1 MAFSLLGTVM
11 IQDTLITLSKISAHY
26 DRILALEGITANFK
40 RGSLTAVIGPNGAGK
55 STLLKIINGVIPLS
69 RGKLILHEVTAADMA
84 YLPQRSQIDRTFPIT
99 VFDVVAMGLWQHIG
113 PFKAYPDQATE
124 QVLGAL
130 KDVGMEKYIHRP
142 IAALSGGQFQRIL
155 FARLSLQKAKLILL
169 DEPFNNLDEST
180 VQELMQIILK
190 WHSRGQTIVVVLH
203 DLDLVKSYFPHCLL
217 LARQL
222 VTYGL
227 TAKVLTVDQVNEAY
241 RLMRHFSKDSDHE

>member
-11 IQDTLITLSKISAHY
+11 IQDALLTLSKISAHY

-55 STLLKIINGVIPLS
+55 STLLKVINGVIPLS
-69 RGKLILHEVTAADMA
+69 NGTLKLHEVTSADMA
-84 YLPQRSQIDRTFPIT
+84 YLPQRSLIDRTFPIT

-113 PFKAYPDQATE
+113 PFNAYPDQATD
-124 QVLGAL
+124 QVLDAL
-130 KDVGMEKYIHRP
+130 KDVGMEKCIHRP

-180 VQELMQIILK
+180 VQDLMQIILK

-203 DLDLVKSYFPHCLL
+203 DLDLVKSHFPNSLL

-222 VTYGL
+222 VTYGA
-227 TAKVLTVDQVNEAY
+227 TSKVLTVDQVNEAY
-241 RLMRHFSKDSDHE
+241 RLMRHFSKDSDHG